1 MQLIDADTSLD
12 ESEKQRR
19 KQVELQTSLSLS
31 YTAITPPPISCVSV

>member
-19 KQVELQTSLSLS
+19 KQVNFQAFLSV
-31 YTAITPPPISCVSV
+31 T